1 MTINQDQAAEFEVDN
16 IRDYWNN
23 VQIDKSRK
31 NTSSMELDR
40 IIEKAKSGTKESEVK
55 IGGQ

>member
-1 MTINQDQAAEFEVDN
+1 MAINEDQAAECEVDN

-55 IGGQ
+55 TGSQ